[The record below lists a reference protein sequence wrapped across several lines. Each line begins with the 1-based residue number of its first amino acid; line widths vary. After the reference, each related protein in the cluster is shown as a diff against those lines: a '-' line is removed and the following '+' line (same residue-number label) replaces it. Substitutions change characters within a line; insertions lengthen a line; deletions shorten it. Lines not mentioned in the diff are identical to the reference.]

1 MRTSPLELTNTVTQY
16 DTVIDR
22 CRSLFLAKARDY
34 GTAWAILRMP
44 SVTDQ
49 IYIKAERIRSI
60 QETGENRVGDSIES
74 EFIGIVNYCAIALML
89 LRMHEA
95 PEQQARLEQTDALA
109 AFYDEQVHEAKQVM
123 SRKNHDYGEA
133 WRKMRISS
141 ITDLIL
147 MKIHRLKQIEDNQ
160 GKTEVSEGVAANY
173 IDMLNYAAFC
183 LIKIGEQ
190 GAMNSEQ

>member
-1 MRTSPLELTNTVTQY
+1 MFPLKLTKTITQY
-16 DTVIDR
+16 DAAIDR

-34 GTAWAILRMP
+34 GTAWTILRMP

-49 IYIKAERIRSI
+49 IYIKAERIRAI

-89 LRMHEA
+89 LRMQEA
-95 PEQQARLEQTDALA
+95 PEEQARLEQADTLA
-109 AFYDEQVHEAKQVM
+109 GFYDEQVKWAKEVM
-123 SRKNHDYGEA
+123 AQKNHDYGEA

-160 GKTEVSEGVAANY
+160 GKTEVSEGVASNY
-173 IDMLNYAAFC
+173 IDMLNYGAFC
-183 LIKIGEQ
+183 LIKI
-190 GAMNSEQ
+190 SDH